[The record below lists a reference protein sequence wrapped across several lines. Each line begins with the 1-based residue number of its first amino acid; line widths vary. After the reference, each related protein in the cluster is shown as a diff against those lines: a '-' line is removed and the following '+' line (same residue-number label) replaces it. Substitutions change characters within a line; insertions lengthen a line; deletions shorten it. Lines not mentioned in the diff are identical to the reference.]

1 MYSVGNNFEWS
12 AIAPSPLLGDEP
24 NENSSLATPAFG
36 KRESGVQI
44 GNNLEFRC
52 IKDDCGEVVKF
63 SVFDMAKNDSIR
75 CGACGKEYTFGDELV
90 SKLDKFEKLCRA
102 VNEAQEILSDTNVA
116 INVYSH
122 EVKIP
127 FRLLLTRL
135 NTQLNLDVGG
145 RDVQIRFRVSPLKDI
160 PQAAKKKA

>member
-1 MYSVGNNFEWS
+1 V
-12 AIAPSPLLGDEP
+12 LGDET
-24 NENSSLATPAFG
+24 NANSGLPTLAFG
-36 KRESGVQI
+36 KWEFVVQI

-52 IKDDCGEVVKF
+52 IKDDCAEVVKF
-63 SVFDMAKNDSIR
+63 SVFDIGKNHSIR
-75 CGACGKEYTFGDELV
+75 CNACGKEYTFGDELV

-102 VNEAQEILSDTNVA
+102 VNEAQDILSDTNVA

-160 PQAAKKKA
+160 PQAAKKKD